1 MNECPYLQP
10 YEDLVK
16 KFGGSEALVAKIA
29 NTLLASWGADYKEF
43 ADNLLSGN
51 GEEAAR
57 KLHRVKGAV
66 GYFVTDELHQQI
78 IEVETLAKEGRLEE
92 ARQQEPGLLGSLER
106 FDNALRAAI
115 ER

>member
-1 MNECPYLQP
+1 MSECSYLQP
-10 YEDLVK
+10 YEKLVK

-43 ADNLLSGN
+43 ADNLRAGN
-51 GEEAAR
+51 AEEAAR

-78 IEVETLAKEGRLEE
+78 VELETLAKGGRLEE
-92 ARQQEPGLLGSLER
+92 AKLQEPELLGNLER
-106 FDNALRAAI
+106 FDNALRVAI
-115 ER
+115 QC